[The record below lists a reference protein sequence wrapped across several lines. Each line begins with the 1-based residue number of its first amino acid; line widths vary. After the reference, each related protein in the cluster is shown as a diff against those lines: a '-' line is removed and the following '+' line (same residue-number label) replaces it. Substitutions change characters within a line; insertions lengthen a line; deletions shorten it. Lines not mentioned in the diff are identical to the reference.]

1 MATLAQLEA
10 ESWWDREIVTDELDW
25 LGEELCRRSGQPP
38 VAFGSKGNVAHLRG
52 SHRSQEWIKNSA
64 YATSRTYTVQSGL
77 TTLQAR
83 YIGGADWTPGE
94 WGTAENRRRMIAMS
108 QRIISAMKAGELPE
122 VREYFGTLDG
132 KTVTGWSNVTH
143 APVSADDSH
152 LDHGHIGLFRQHAN
166 DRALME
172 RLADLITGDD
182 MTTAAELVAADIDP
196 TAGTYTLGGAVYV
209 AMNRTGTIMNSQM
222 PQALAALTRIEVAE
236 AVQTAA
242 IKALSEAGGVDAAPI
257 LTAIDQVKAELGAK
271 LGDAVARIAE
281 LDAEGDTLRAKLA
294 AAYAAGAAS

>member
-1 MATLAQLEA
+1 MMATLAQLTA
-10 ESWWDREIVTDELDW
+10 EPWWTREIVTLELDW
-25 LGEELCRRSGQPP
+25 LGDELCRRTGRPAD
-38 VAFGSKGNVAHLRG
+38 AFGSKGNVAHLRG

-83 YIGGADWTPGE
+83 YIGGADWTPGD
-94 WGTAENRRRMIAMS
+94 WGTAENRRRMVVMS

-143 APVSADDSH
+143 APVSSDDSH
-152 LDHGHIGLFRQHAN
+152 LDHGHLGLFRQHAN

-182 MTTAAELVAADIDP
+182 MSFFDEVQ
-196 TAGTYTLGGAVYV
+196 YR
-209 AMNRTGTIMNSQM
+209 NRTGEQLITDIWYTNVDPAGLTRSALTEI
-222 PQALAALTRIEVAE
+222 QANLVAVLGKDYVDEQAIVNGVLAGLAAQSADEIAQRLAE
-236 AVQTAA
+236 LLGPELGA
-242 IKALSEAGGVDAAPI
+242 
-257 LTAIDQVKAELGAK
+257 QVVSALGAK
-271 LGDAVARIAE
+271 LTAP
-281 LDAEGDTLRAKLA
+281 
-294 AAYAAGAAS
+294 AG